1 MYSSDQTHRLQKLTT
16 TLLPSAREHSLG
28 KAKLE
33 DLREV
38 LRFHE
43 YRYAILND
51 PLISDFEY
59 DILYKNLE
67 KIEAEHPELI
77 SADSPTQ
84 RVAKGLTKEF
94 PTVQHLVP
102 MLSLENSY
110 NEEDLLDWDR
120 KARELTGLEELEYCV
135 EPKFDGASISL
146 TYENDQLLRGVTRGD
161 GVAGDE
167 ITTNI
172 RQIRS
177 VPLSAAFSRYG
188 LQLIEIRGEVLMN
201 KDNFKKYN
209 EQLAEQGNAPLANPR
224 NAAAGSLRIKDPKEV
239 SRRNLEA
246 FLYHVSYFTTLEG
259 WQVADG
265 HVSVPGE
272 DPAPE
277 AGQAPRSQ
285 GGAGG
290 PAGGPGVGGAK
301 NARSAAKKSAEAA
314 GAELPVHQALKTHSG
329 SLKMLWDLGF
339 RSPQKEKQ
347 VLKGIKAVVDYCHQF
362 EKQRDDLPY
371 EIDGMVIK
379 VNSIALQDRMG
390 MTTHHPRWA
399 IAFKFKARQATS
411 TLRKVEF
418 QVGRTGSIT
427 PVAKIDPVPLS
438 GVTVSSVSLF
448 NEEMVREKDLRIGDQ
463 VLVERAGDVIPYIVK
478 ALPEVRTGKETP
490 IVFPTKCPVCGTKLE
505 KPEEEAVWRCV
516 NINCPAQV
524 VERIIHF
531 ASKDAMDIRSFGE
544 ANVKKFFELGFL
556 RDIPGIYRLPYDKI
570 RELEGFGEK
579 SVSNLQSAIETS
591 RQQPLH
597 RLIFGL
603 GIRYVGE
610 TTAKVLAATVGNLSE
625 FSGYSIEDLQNLEDV
640 GPKVATSVHQFFH
653 NPENLHLIKELGSL
667 GLNLE
672 SQKSRG
678 GASGGNLNGQTF
690 LFTGTLSRLKRSEAE
705 EAVEKNGGKLLSG
718 VSSKLNYLVV
728 GEDAGSKLEKAKKIP
743 SIQILTEDELI
754 RLLAD
759 QGSAAEGRH

>member
-1 MYSSDQTHRLQKLTT
+1 MYSSEQTQRLEKQTT
-16 TLLPSAREHSLG
+16 ALLDSARKHPLEA
-28 KAKLE
+28 AKLE
-33 DLREV
+33 GLREV

-43 YRYAILND
+43 YRYAIMNE

-59 DILYKNLE
+59 DTLYKELE
-67 KIEAEHPELI
+67 RIEGDHPGLVTQ
-77 SADSPTQ
+77 DSPTQ

-110 NEEDLLDWDR
+110 NEDDLLDWDR

-146 TYENDQLLRGVTRGD
+146 TYEDDHLLRGVTRGD

-188 LQLIEIRGEVLMN
+188 LSQIEIRGEILIN

-209 EQLAEQGNAPLANPR
+209 EQLAEQNIAPLANPR

-246 FLYHVSYFTTLEG
+246 FLYHVSYFTTIEG
-259 WQVADG
+259 WQMADG
-265 HVSVPGE
+265 HLSG
-272 DPAPE
+272 PE
-277 AGQAPRSQ
+277 GQAAGNRK
-285 GGAGG
+285 GAGNKSDAEG
-290 PAGGPGVGGAK
+290 RPAGP
-301 NARSAAKKSAEAA
+301 
-314 GAELPVHQALKTHSG
+314 PVHQALKTHSG
-329 SLKMLWDLGF
+329 CLKMLWDLGF
-339 RSPQKEKQ
+339 RSPQKEKK
-347 VLKGIKAVVDYCHQF
+347 VVKGIQAVIDYCHEF

-379 VNSIALQDRMG
+379 VNAIALQDRMG

-411 TLRKVEF
+411 TLREVRF

-448 NEEMVREKDLRIGDQ
+448 NEEVVREKDVRIGDR

-478 ALPEVRTGKETP
+478 PLTELRTGAETA
-490 IVFPTKCPVCGTKLE
+490 IVFPTKCPVCHTKLE
-505 KPEEEAVWRCV
+505 KPEGEAVWRCV
-516 NINCPAQV
+516 NINCEAQV

-531 ASKDAMDIRSFGE
+531 ASKDAMDIRSFGDAIVRKLFKLE
-544 ANVKKFFELGFL
+544 YLKS
-556 RDIPGIYRLPYDKI
+556 IPGIYTLPFDKI

-591 RQQPLH
+591 KLQPLH

-610 TTAKVLAATVGNLSE
+610 TTAKILAASVSDLLDLADRSL
-625 FSGYSIEDLQNLEDV
+625 EDLLNLEDV
-640 GPKVATSVHQFFH
+640 GPKVAASVFEFFRNPANLEILHQ
-653 NPENLHLIKELGSL
+653 LKSL
-667 GLNLE
+667 GLTL
-672 SQKSRG
+672 KSAKSTG
-678 GASGGNLNGQTF
+678 TKGGNLDGQTF
-690 LFTGTLSRLKRSEAE
+690 LFTGTLSRLKRSDAE
-705 EAVEKNGGKLLSG
+705 ETVEKNGGKLLSG

-728 GEDAGSKLEKAKKIP
+728 GEDAGSKLEKAKKIT
-743 SIQILTEDELI
+743 SIQILTEDEFI
-754 RLLAD
+754 QLLKMA
-759 QGSAAEGRH
+759 